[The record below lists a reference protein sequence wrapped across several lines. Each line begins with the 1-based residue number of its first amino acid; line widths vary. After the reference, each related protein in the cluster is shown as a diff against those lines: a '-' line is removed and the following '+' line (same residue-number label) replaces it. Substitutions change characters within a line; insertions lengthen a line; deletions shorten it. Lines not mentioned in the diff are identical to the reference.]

1 MKSCCIAVDG
11 PAGAGKST
19 ICKLVAKELNI
30 EYIDTGAMYR
40 AMTLKLM
47 NQGVDLDKID
57 EAKDIID
64 NTSIDFV
71 YNSIFLDC
79 NNVDQLIR
87 VPEINKNVSK
97 VASNA
102 YVREKLVTLQRQMSR
117 EKSIVMDGR
126 DISSN
131 VLPHADYKFY
141 LTASVERRAE
151 RRYREMLEKG
161 YKVDIEDIKADIEK
175 RDKNDMER
183 ELNPLRKNKD
193 AIEID
198 SSFMTI
204 DEVVQKIISYIK

>member
-1 MKSCCIAVDG
+1 
-11 PAGAGKST
+11 
-19 ICKLVAKELNI
+19 
-30 EYIDTGAMYR
+30 
-40 AMTLKLM
+40 
-47 NQGVDLDKID
+47 
-57 EAKDIID
+57 
-64 NTSIDFV
+64 
-71 YNSIFLDC
+71 
-79 NNVDQLIR
+79 
-87 VPEINKNVSK
+87 
-97 VASNA
+97 
-102 YVREKLVTLQRQMSR
+102 
-117 EKSIVMDGR
+117 
-126 DISSN
+126 
-131 VLPHADYKFY
+131 